1 MIGYI
6 CEVFDYDDKKLS
18 EEMLVMDVTTTTRR
32 STNTNTIQCN
42 NSATIIGATSDLVH
56 QYYTTIIVLA

>member
-1 MIGYI
+1 LLKNTFYYI
-6 CEVFDYDDKKLS
+6 YVHFTAL
-18 EEMLVMDVTTTTRR
+18 TTRR

-56 QYYTTIIVLA
+56 KCVAL